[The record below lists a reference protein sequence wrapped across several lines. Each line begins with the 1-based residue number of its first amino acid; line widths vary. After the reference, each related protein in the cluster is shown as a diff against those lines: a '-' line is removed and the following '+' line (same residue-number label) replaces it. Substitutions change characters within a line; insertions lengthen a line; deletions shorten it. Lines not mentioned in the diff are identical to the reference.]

1 MFCYLQFN
9 IESMNRTKILCLVG
23 LTLFVISYIM
33 FSQGADF
40 IYSQKPI
47 DFAHWM
53 NLIGG
58 ALLINFNK
66 VFPKNRIN
74 SIASFLTTLGVIG
87 NIGLCALDLM
97 MWSYGM
103 DLEGRMELGNKINNT
118 PSIFYPFQVFGPSF
132 LLFGLSLHAWNF
144 IRRKPLP
151 ALLVILGAPSIGVSF
166 FILKNGVLMAFCCF
180 LFALGLGFL
189 LLLPENKSFDKK
201 STPSLNDT

>member
-1 MFCYLQFN
+1 
-9 IESMNRTKILCLVG
+9 MNRTKILCLIG
-23 LTLFVISYIM
+23 LVLFVISYIM
-33 FSQGADF
+33 FSLGGEF

-58 ALLINFNK
+58 ALLINFNN
-66 VFPKNRIN
+66 VFPKNRLN

-87 NIGLCALDLM
+87 NIGLCALDFL

-103 DLEGRMELGNKINNT
+103 DFEGRTELGNQISKT

-144 IRRKPLP
+144 IRRKPFIS
-151 ALLVILGAPSIGVSF
+151 LLAILGAPFIGISF
-166 FILKNGVLMAFCCF
+166 FILKNGTLMAVSCF
-180 LFALGLGFL
+180 LFALGLGL
-189 LLLPENKSFDKK
+189 LLFQPGKNHLKKNDESNKIDE
-201 STPSLNDT
+201 

>member
-1 MFCYLQFN
+1 
-9 IESMNRTKILCLVG
+9 MNRTKILCLVG

-33 FSQGADF
+33 FSFGGEF

-87 NIGLCALDLM
+87 NIGLCALDLL

-103 DLEGRMELGNKINNT
+103 DFDRRAELGNQISNT
-118 PSIFYPFQVFGPSF
+118 PSIFYPFQVFGPS
-132 LLFGLSLHAWNF
+132 LLLVGLSLYAWNF
-144 IRRKPLP
+144 IRRKPLIS
-151 ALLVILGAPSIGVSF
+151 LLVILGAPSIGISF
-166 FILKNGVLMAFCCF
+166 FILKNGVLMAVCCF
-180 LFALGLGFL
+180 LFALGLGL
-189 LLLPENKSFDKK
+189 LLFQPESKSFEGKNE
-201 STPSLNDT
+201 STKNDE